1 MSLFFYMKSK
11 NFYDKLLKNNEK
23 VKLIVWLKVYLSKD
37 FIRSQPEL
45 DNILLFMV
53 FDGNNILIK
62 FQSVENEVSNLCS

>member
-1 MSLFFYMKSK
+1 MKSK

-53 FDGNNILIK
+53 FDGNNIFIK
-62 FQSVENEVSNLCS
+62 FQSVENEVSNLCSSWLKS